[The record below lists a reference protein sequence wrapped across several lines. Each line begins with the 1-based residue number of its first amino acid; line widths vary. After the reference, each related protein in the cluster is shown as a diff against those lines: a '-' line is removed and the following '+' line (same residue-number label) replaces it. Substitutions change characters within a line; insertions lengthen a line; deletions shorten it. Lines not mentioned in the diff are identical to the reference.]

1 MMSSSFDLSTYIT
14 STLLSPRAPDVSAI
28 KRQDLVKDFDEKTH
42 ANVVLLDLG
51 VRDLEDLK
59 STQIPKMETFISKFE
74 DKKGN
79 ILDDKFMHI
88 FDVGV
93 ESECKMIVARMPK
106 RNYMKLELAKQIL
119 GMISAQNIVLSY
131 IGEFGITLLDTD
143 MIGALFSAWQS
154 QNFKDA

>member
-74 DKKGN
+74 DKK
-79 ILDDKFMHI
+79 
-88 FDVGV
+88 
-93 ESECKMIVARMPK
+93 E
-106 RNYMKLELAKQIL
+106 
-119 GMISAQNIVLSY
+119 ISWMTNSCTYLMW
-131 IGEFGITLLDTD
+131 E
-143 MIGALFSAWQS
+143 
-154 QNFKDA
+154 